1 MPSRYFY
8 FQMCWCAEFMLR
20 QYISW
25 SPHININWCND
36 EKPNQTMSSPRF
48 CSAIQNYITRTSMT
62 FWLIAPVQLDFS
74 IDAEKVWNSH
84 LPMAISILSWNDL
97 STITCPVRI
106 LMRLYQ
112 WLMRFME
119 VSNYRVFVALRPGG
133 LMIIKSCVAENID
146 DKMDMM
152 WCTLYFTCNFI
163 RFIQK
168 IRTKP
173 TNIWV
178 YRYLI

>member
-1 MPSRYFY
+1 MINYPKEKLYYPNTNVSEKESYLILMPSRYFY

-84 LPMAISILSWNDL
+84 LPMAMSILSWNDL
-97 STITCPVRI
+97 STNKYVPCADINEAI
-106 LMRLYQ
+106 LMTN
-112 WLMRFME
+112 E
-119 VSNYRVFVALRPGG
+119 VNGG
-133 LMIIKSCVAENID
+133 VKLSSFCGTATRKN
-146 DKMDMM
+146 
-152 WCTLYFTCNFI
+152 
-163 RFIQK
+163 
-168 IRTKP
+168 
-173 TNIWV
+173 
-178 YRYLI
+178 

>member
-1 MPSRYFY
+1 MNLWPVLDIINYPKEKLYYPNTNVSEKESYLILMPSRYFY

-84 LPMAISILSWNDL
+84 LPMAMSILSWDDL
-97 STITCPVRI
+97 STNTCSVRI
-106 LMRLYQ
+106 LMRLYW

-119 VSNYRVFVALRPGG
+119 VSNYRVFVALRPG
-133 LMIIKSCVAENID
+133 
-146 DKMDMM
+146 
-152 WCTLYFTCNFI
+152 
-163 RFIQK
+163 K
-168 IRTKP
+168 INDHKIMCCRKY
-173 TNIWV
+173 WW
-178 YRYLI
+178 